1 MREGNATIAAVTELE
16 LSVVIPA
23 LDEERTIAHCVEKAL
38 AAVAALGGRGEVLVA
53 DNGSTDRTRSIAESL
68 GARVVAV
75 EGRGY
80 GRALRGGFS
89 AARGKYLVMAD
100 ADGSY
105 DFAQAPRFVEEL
117 RAGRDFVIGNRYEG
131 GIAPG
136 AMPFLNR
143 YLGTPVLTGVMNLL
157 FSTGIGDVNCGM
169 RGLTKEAFAR
179 LGLKADGMEFAT
191 EMVVKASLLGLSI
204 AEVPCPL
211 AKDLRGRPPHLRR
224 WRDGWRHL
232 RFMLLF
238 SPTGTFLAPGAALCA
253 LGALT
258 LLAVTGRDAL
268 APDAAAWL
276 GSRHA
281 LTGLLLWLT
290 GTSVLGLGAV
300 AQEADYQER
309 FDAGNAVARFLHKT
323 FRLERGLILGAA
335 LSAAGLLALAYFPIS
350 FYTNLLPR
358 GGEAL
363 RLDLAVLAI
372 AAVLT
377 GVQCAFA
384 SFALGLLTL
393 RVK

>member
-1 MREGNATIAAVTELE
+1 MAELE

-23 LDEERTIAHCVEKAL
+23 LNEERTIGYCVERAL
-38 AAVAALGGRGEVLVA
+38 KAVAALGGSGEVVVA
-53 DNGSTDRTRSIAESL
+53 DNGSTDRTREVAASL
-68 GARVVAV
+68 GARVVPI
-75 EGRGY
+75 EGKGY

-89 AARGKYLVMAD
+89 AARGRYLVMAD

-105 DFAQAPRFVEEL
+105 DFELAPRFVAPL
-117 RAGRDFVIGNRYEG
+117 RAGRDVVVGNRYRG
-131 GIAPG
+131 GIAVG

-157 FSTGIGDVNCGM
+157 FRTGLGDVNCGM
-169 RGLTKEAFAR
+169 RGLTKDAFAR

-191 EMVVKASLLGLSI
+191 EMIVKASLLKLRI

-253 LGALT
+253 FGALGMLGIAT
-258 LLAVTGRDAL
+258 RDAF
-268 APDAAAWL
+268 APEAGVSWL
-276 GSRHA
+276 GSRHVLTA
-281 LTGLLLWLT
+281 LLVWLT
-290 GTSVLGLGAV
+290 GTSVLGLGVV

-309 FDAGNAVARFLHKT
+309 FDADNALARFLHGA
-323 FRLERGLILGAA
+323 FNLERGLILGAA
-335 LSAAGLLALAYFPIS
+335 LALAGALALAYFPLS
-350 FYTNLLPR
+350 YYTTWAPR
-358 GGEAL
+358 GSDVL
-363 RLDLAVLAI
+363 RLDGAVIAI
-372 AAVLT
+372 ATALT
-377 GVQCAFA
+377 GVQCVFA
-384 SFALGLLTL
+384 SFALGLLSL